1 MKHWAYTGL
10 YAFMDLGHL
19 SISPAF
25 VRDRKVPK
33 DETIGKFGEMM
44 VESCQKNLL
53 LQSLSRL
60 RKLLSELSSPDAFRR
75 QTGGYHED
83 AASDDP
89 EISLGSSQINLVIL
103 FGYCH
108 APRIFLLIKQMRH

>member
-60 RKLLSELSSPDAFRR
+60 RKLLSVDLRRRGTEVHTMDEAIMDAEFEQGVRPD
-75 QTGGYHED
+75 YSEED
-83 AASDDP
+83 
-89 EISLGSSQINLVIL
+89 
-103 FGYCH
+103 
-108 APRIFLLIKQMRH
+108 